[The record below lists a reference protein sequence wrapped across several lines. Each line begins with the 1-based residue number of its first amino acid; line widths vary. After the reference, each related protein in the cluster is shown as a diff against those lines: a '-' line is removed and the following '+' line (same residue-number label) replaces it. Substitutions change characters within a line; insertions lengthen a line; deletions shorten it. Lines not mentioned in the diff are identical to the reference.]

1 MTIKKKAEELINYYY
16 NLSRGDTFYERL
28 ENAKKCS
35 LKAVD
40 NTIDEISDISV
51 EPQIKGSAKV
61 DVYLKYWQEVRN
73 EIEKL

>member
-28 ENAKKCS
+28 DNAKQCA
-35 LKAVD
+35 LKAVY

-51 EPQIKGSAKV
+51 EPEIKGSAKL
-61 DVYLKYWQEVRN
+61 DVYLRYWNDVKQ